1 MTVSEIS
8 DFQAQLKQGIPDVLP
23 PVRPRD
29 ESVSHAPRR
38 KQILTPEEERLA
50 LRNALRYF
58 PQKFHA
64 ELAPEFVNELRTYGR
79 IYMYR
84 FRPDYKMYARPMEMY
99 PAKSQQAAA
108 IMMMIQNN
116 LDPAVAQHPHELIT
130 YGGNGAV
137 FQNWAQYL
145 LVMKYL
151 SEMTDEQTLVMYSGH
166 PLGLFPS
173 HKEAPRVVVTN
184 GMVIPNHSKPDDWE
198 RMNALG
204 VSQYGQ
210 MTAGSYMYIGPQ
222 GIVHGTTITVLNAAR
237 RRFTESRRST
247 SGMLFVSS
255 GLGGMS
261 GAQPK
266 AGNIAGVV
274 SVVAEINPK
283 AVEKRHAQGWVDEVH
298 DSLDELI
305 PRIREARA
313 AGKAVSMAY
322 LGNIVDLWE
331 RLAAEGE
338 SVDLGSDQTSL
349 HNPWAGGY
357 YPAGLTFEESNAMM
371 ADNPEEFRN
380 RVQDSLRRQIAAI
393 NKLTDAGMYFFDY
406 GNAFL
411 LEASRAGADVMK
423 ADGEFRYPS
432 YVQDIMGPLF
442 FDYGFGPFRWVCA
455 SGTPEDLAVTD
466 RIAAEVL
473 EEIAKTAPEDIR
485 GQLDDNIHWIKSAAE
500 NHLVVGS
507 QARILYADAE
517 GRAKIAL
524 AFNEAIRRGEL
535 SGPVVLGRDHHD
547 VSGTDSPYR
556 ETSNIYD
563 GSSFCADMAVHNVIG
578 DSFRGA
584 TWVSLHNGGGVGWGE
599 VVNGGFGMVIDGSP
613 ESDTRIS
620 RMLLWD
626 VNNGIARRS
635 WARNSGAIDAI
646 RREMDRTPGMT
657 VTLPNFADSV
667 LDNALA

>member
-1 MTVSEIS
+1 MTVSETS

-84 FRPDYKMYARPMEMY
+84 FRPDYKMYARPVEMY

-322 LGNIVDLWE
+322 LGNI
-331 RLAAEGE
+331 
-338 SVDLGSDQTSL
+338 
-349 HNPWAGGY
+349 
-357 YPAGLTFEESNAMM
+357 
-371 ADNPEEFRN
+371 
-380 RVQDSLRRQIAAI
+380 RR
-393 NKLTDAGMYFFDY
+393 
-406 GNAFL
+406 
-411 LEASRAGADVMK
+411 
-423 ADGEFRYPS
+423 
-432 YVQDIMGPLF
+432 PL
-442 FDYGFGPFRWVCA
+442 
-455 SGTPEDLAVTD
+455 GTP
-466 RIAAEVL
+466 R
-473 EEIAKTAPEDIR
+473 
-485 GQLDDNIHWIKSAAE
+485 
-500 NHLVVGS
+500 
-507 QARILYADAE
+507 
-517 GRAKIAL
+517 
-524 AFNEAIRRGEL
+524 
-535 SGPVVLGRDHHD
+535 
-547 VSGTDSPYR
+547 
-556 ETSNIYD
+556 
-563 GSSFCADMAVHNVIG
+563 
-578 DSFRGA
+578 
-584 TWVSLHNGGGVGWGE
+584 
-599 VVNGGFGMVIDGSP
+599 
-613 ESDTRIS
+613 S
-620 RMLLWD
+620 R
-626 VNNGIARRS
+626 
-635 WARNSGAIDAI
+635 
-646 RREMDRTPGMT
+646 RRER
-657 VTLPNFADSV
+657 
-667 LDNALA
+667 